1 MTNIT
6 QIPHK
11 HHFKTYQNT
20 FRNDVFLNAVTAP
33 PFNFSSNDAMECLGG
48 LLLAQLIV
56 NVEKPL
62 SVNIEKGPF
71 VVSAKGSVV
80 LRDVS
85 GNRIDERPP
94 QAVFSDRNTKL
105 KTGIIYLDRDS
116 SGTLSLC
123 QPTMEVLFCCAIGEK
138 VWQNFLRLWVDAIVI
153 YLWQFPNL
161 TRADPTSLL
170 ATETTSSSSN
180 LAAVQGEEMYPLLV
194 KDRIVRLKSY
204 SHAFTGAAMVDWI
217 LRHSSVVTREEA
229 VFVMDEFV
237 NQGWIENVSDEVSRD
252 SSRVIFRCTALGAR
266 TAGWDDVPTIGGF
279 FARKKS
285 EAVPTRLS
293 TAFDAREAN
302 SPRLSE
308 LANEALNS

>member
-1 MTNIT
+1 MDQAPFVLFAKIMTNIT

-138 VWQNFLRLWVDAIVI
+138 
-153 YLWQFPNL
+153 FPNL

-180 LAAVQGEEMYPLLV
+180 LAALQGEEMYPLLV